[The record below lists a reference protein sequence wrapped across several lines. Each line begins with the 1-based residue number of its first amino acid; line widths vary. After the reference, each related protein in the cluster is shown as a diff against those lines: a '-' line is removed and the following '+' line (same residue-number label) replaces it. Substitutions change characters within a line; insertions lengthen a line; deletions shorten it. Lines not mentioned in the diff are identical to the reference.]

1 MLVHGL
7 LDLGHNR
14 LLAEVLHGHPF
25 IACHRFE
32 LTSNLFRSPDDILAG
47 SKRITPPLAET

>member
-7 LDLGHNR
+7 PDLGQNR

-25 IACHRFE
+25 IGCHRFE
-32 LTSNLFRSPDDILAG
+32 LTRDLFRSPDDILAG
-47 SKRITPPLAET
+47 SERITPPLADP

>member
-14 LLAEVLHGHPF
+14 VLAEVLHGHPF
-25 IACHRFE
+25 IGCHRFE

-47 SKRITPPLAET
+47 SERITPLLAET